1 MQAFGGLFLE
11 NTSEGGLTSVSRDWS
26 VVTDDCISAV
36 TVGICSRSATAT
48 IFSTVCGVHFN
59 IFILLKIRGVW

>member
-11 NTSEGGLTSVSRDWS
+11 NSSEGGLTSASWDWS
-26 VVTDDCISAV
+26 VVADGCISAG
-36 TVGICSRSATAT
+36 TVGMCSRSATAT

-59 IFILLKIRGVW
+59 IFILLKIMGVW